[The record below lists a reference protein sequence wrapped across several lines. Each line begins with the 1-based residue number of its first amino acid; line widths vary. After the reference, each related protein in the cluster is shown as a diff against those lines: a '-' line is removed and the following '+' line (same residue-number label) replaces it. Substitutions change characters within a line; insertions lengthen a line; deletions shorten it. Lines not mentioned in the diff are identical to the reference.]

1 MSYTRILGE
10 VKRYY
15 DGKIKLHGATA
26 QGVDWNSAESQRLRF
41 SQLMKVCRAADGFS
55 INDYGCGYGALL
67 DFLIEERGAF
77 SYCGFDLSPRMIAAA
92 RKLHAETGA
101 MFVADESKLKP
112 ADYTVASGIFNVRL
126 QTKTV
131 EWEDYVL
138 ATLDAFDRLSA
149 RGFAFNLLT
158 RYADAEFMRPDLY
171 YADPLFFF
179 DYCKTKY
186 SRFVSVI
193 HDYPLYEF
201 TVLVRKE

>member
-1 MSYTRILGE
+1 MSYTRFLGE
-10 VKRYY
+10 VRRYY
-15 DGKIKLHGATA
+15 DDKLKHHGATA

-41 SQLMKVCRAADGFS
+41 SELIKVCRKADSFS
-55 INDYGCGYGALL
+55 INDYGCGYGALV
-67 DFLIEERGAF
+67 DFLIERGFAF
-77 SYCGFDLSPRMIAAA
+77 RYVGFDLSSRMIATA
-92 RKLHAETGA
+92 RKLHSAKGA
-101 MFVADESKLKP
+101 IFMSDESSLQP

-126 QTKTV
+126 QTNTT
-131 EWEDYVL
+131 EWEEYVL
-138 ATLDAFDRLSA
+138 TTLDSFDRLSTK
-149 RGFAFNLLT
+149 GFAFNLLT
-158 RYADAEFMRPDLY
+158 RYSDPEFMRPDLY